1 MTDQLLFLLGTAL
14 VGLLIWAAL
23 APFEALGWWAG
34 WFGDKIYQYEGD
46 PVASAYNPQA
56 VADSYLIF
64 LSGVSRVSGETMS
77 RREQNFLRKLA
88 AVMPNTVIIDNVFPY
103 SINNLPL
110 TGQPVFAGI
119 WRWALKRKLSR
130 HWLEGLAGY
139 LINLRNIW
147 QVAISV
153 DKRYGPIYNQG
164 MAQVLVQVLLQHGY
178 DLNTKRPVVL
188 MGYSGAG
195 QIALGASTYVKEEIG
210 APVFV
215 ISLGGIF
222 GSDPGLLAADH
233 IYHIYGQQ
241 DRPQRLGQLLFPGR
255 WPIFFYSAWNR
266 ALRTGRVTA
275 IPLVGVSH
283 SGGTGYLT
291 TSRTLSD
298 GHTHLDKTVS
308 IIASLPFHSYSTL
321 PDLSSAVLASSV
333 NSSSPG

>member
-1 MTDQLLFLLGTAL
+1 MTDQLLSLFGIAILA
-14 VGLLIWAAL
+14 LLIWAAL

-34 WFGDKIYQYEGD
+34 WFGDKIYQYEQD
-46 PVASAYNPQA
+46 PVAPAYNRQNN
-56 VADSYLIF
+56 ADGYIIF

-88 AVMPNTVIIDNVFPY
+88 AVMPNMVVIDNVFPY

-110 TGQPVFAGI
+110 TGQPFFAGI

-164 MAQVLVQVLLQHGY
+164 VAQVLVQVLLQHNY
-178 DLNTKRPVVL
+178 DLEERRPIIL

-195 QIALGASTYVKEEIG
+195 QIALGASTYVKEQTG

-233 IYHIYGQQ
+233 IYHIYGLD

-266 ALRTGRVTA
+266 AVRTGRITA
-275 IPLVGVSH
+275 IPLPSVSH
-283 SGGTGYLT
+283 AGGTGYLT
-291 TSRTLSD
+291 TSRKLPD
-298 GHTHLDKTVS
+298 GTTHLDKTVQVIS
-308 IIASLPFHSYSTL
+308 ALPFQGYSA
-321 PDLSSAVLASSV
+321 LSPAYTEELVSSV
-333 NSSSPG
+333 TS